1 MSDPMP
7 LADILPGVG
16 DEIRSKMEAWN
27 RLTPEEQ
34 AAMEAQW
41 DEEERQK
48 REDELA
54 KWRTW
59 KAEKVPARYQNAT
72 VFHQGAQEWIE
83 AVLVD
88 RHYTGLL
95 IAGPTGVGKTH
106 LLWGMYYELADRDGP
121 RMEVVKLVKLL
132 AGMRPGGDT
141 TQETIDKLCQV
152 PILAID
158 DVGAHKPSEWVN
170 ERLYEI
176 IDTRYDNELPIVA
189 TTNRKHLDAV
199 LDDRLASRLEECCE
213 TIFLTGSD
221 RRRNGGAA

>member
-1 MSDPMP
+1 MNDPMP
-7 LADILPGVG
+7 LADILPGIS
-16 DEIRSKMEAWN
+16 EELRAKMDAWN
-27 RLTPEEQ
+27 ALTPEERARQ
-34 AAMEAQW
+34 EAEW
-41 DEEERQK
+41 DEEARIE

-59 KAEKVPARYQNAT
+59 KAEVPARFQNAT
-72 VFHQGAQEWIE
+72 VFHQGAQEWCE

-88 RHYTGLL
+88 RHYNGLL

-106 LLWGMYYELADRDGP
+106 LLYGIQYELADRDGP
-121 RMEVVKLVKLL
+121 RMEIVKLVKLL

-170 ERLYEI
+170 ERLYEV
-176 IDTRYDNELPIVA
+176 IDTRYDNMLPIVA
-189 TTNRKHLDAV
+189 TTNRKSLDSV
-199 LDDRLASRLEECCE
+199 LDDRLTSRLEECCE

-221 RRRNGGAA
+221 RRRQGGAA